1 MALRALGFGAAD
13 DIRFRISNWRVTSVP
28 RGNTRV
34 FLITMDNNETLGW
47 GYILIICDR
56 HITVLN
62 RKIKFTDIWNS
73 LKFEKIYGS
82 TYKFLD
88 IYIFFFYD

>member
-1 MALRALGFGAAD
+1 MEGVRMALRALGFGAAD

-34 FLITMDNNETLGW
+34 FLITMDNNETLGS

-56 HITVLN
+56 HMGRYVLN
-62 RKIKFTDIWNS
+62 RKIKFTDI
-73 LKFEKIYGS
+73 
-82 TYKFLD
+82 
-88 IYIFFFYD
+88 